1 MEVLAEIKRWIELEL
16 NVDDLSSASRE
27 ARYIAGKA
35 LYIMVTDTFT
45 SLTDEVKSEELGKN
59 RSLCSHYRANMHVL
73 KDRFPYIEKLFAKY
87 KQAYRFLIHNVN
99 IADYPFDIYEA
110 LKYQMELNNK
120 MERQLLNSMLVNN
133 IERVNPVY
141 GTTKQKFES
150 KLSELTEEQVEM
162 VYERMIPIVTMAKS
176 AKYYK
181 VNLDS

>member
-1 MEVLAEIKRWIELEL
+1 MEVLGEIKRWIELEL
-16 NVDDLSSASRE
+16 NIEDLSSPSRDAE
-27 ARYIAGKA
+27 YIAGKA
-35 LYIMVTDTFT
+35 LYIMITDKFT
-45 SLTDEVKSEELGKN
+45 PFSEAVRAVPLN
-59 RSLCSHYRANMHVL
+59 RNRTIFPYYRAQMHVYQN
-73 KDRFPYIEKLFAKY
+73 RFSYIDKLFAKY
-87 KQAYRFLIHNVN
+87 KQAYRFIIHNVN

-110 LKYQMELNNK
+110 LKYQMDLNNK

-141 GTTKQKFES
+141 ETTKQKFES

-162 VYERMIPIVTMAKS
+162 VYERMIPIVAMAKS